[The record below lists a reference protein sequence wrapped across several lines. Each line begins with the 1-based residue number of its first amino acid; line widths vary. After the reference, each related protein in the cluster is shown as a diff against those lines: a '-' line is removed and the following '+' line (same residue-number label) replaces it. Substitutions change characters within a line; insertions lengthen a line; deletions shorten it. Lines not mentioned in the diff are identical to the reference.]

1 MRHTMIG
8 RLSGALTLAAV
19 ALTTASGCLNYGNY
33 PRADSE
39 LTWHN
44 TRVTAGVL
52 ELMEQS
58 LGYVIADDASSQP
71 RLATPP
77 AGEPLAAINLPGGI
91 TPEQYRRVA
100 GNAYPGVVPLS
111 EARSDLPVYQ
121 ISQILLR
128 GDDARVDILR
138 PATGLER
145 GVERPVY
152 SGIQLSFLGGSGS
165 WRIVKQR
172 LREIG
177 TLDEPRWVP
186 IEALERAIAGDDPAQ
201 TEEPAGDPGEDV
213 SEGSG
218 SGIGNRG
225 VAAEGSGSGVGN
237 GMPAGLGSEG

>member
-1 MRHTMIG
+1 MRDTMIG
-8 RLSGALTLAAV
+8 RATRRLAGAAALSAAALTM
-19 ALTTASGCLNYGNY
+19 SGGCLNYGNY
-33 PRADSE
+33 PRADAE
-39 LTWHN
+39 FTWHN

-77 AGEPLAAINLPGGI
+77 NGEPLAAINLPGGV

-100 GNAYPGVVPLS
+100 ERAYPGVVPVS

-121 ISQILLR
+121 IARIRLR
-128 GDDARVDILR
+128 GDDARVDVLR

-145 GVERPVY
+145 GVGRPVY

-165 WRIVKQR
+165 WRIVNQR

-177 TLDEPRWVP
+177 TIDQPRWVP
-186 IEALERAIAGDDPAQ
+186 IEALERALAENDPTQ
-201 TEEPAGDPGEDV
+201 TQDPSVDEAPLTDEAAEPAEPAAGE
-213 SEGSG
+213 
-218 SGIGNRG
+218 
-225 VAAEGSGSGVGN
+225 
-237 GMPAGLGSEG
+237 